1 MKRIINFLLVE
12 IKLFSIYFAL
22 KKKILPFLAYKNK
35 PIILFEFN
43 NYAAS
48 QIGGYYFISELLKKE
63 SLEVKGFY
71 NGYGV
76 KTPFKESFLE
86 SFKWKFKQFF
96 LLGFF
101 KIYKIYGLK
110 DIIIPSPNYVDSQL
124 TNKVYKK
131 VKKKINS
138 KKDVL
143 KINVQNTLIGDLI
156 YDTYLNRYLRPT
168 IDINNKEFQLVI
180 KECIGLALYWH
191 DFFIN
196 NKVKYIVGTHGVY
209 SYAIAFRVALNFK
222 VRGFLVNLHGIKEV
236 KKDLIYEHSPDRDK
250 KKIFNKVTLSKK
262 KKYIKKAKLDL
273 EKITMGFK
281 VKSRDNTLKKSSFAA
296 NKKK

>member
-131 VKKKINS
+131 VKKKN
-138 KKDVL
+138 
-143 KINVQNTLIGDLI
+143 
-156 YDTYLNRYLRPT
+156 
-168 IDINNKEFQLVI
+168 
-180 KECIGLALYWH
+180 
-191 DFFIN
+191 
-196 NKVKYIVGTHGVY
+196 
-209 SYAIAFRVALNFK
+209 
-222 VRGFLVNLHGIKEV
+222 
-236 KKDLIYEHSPDRDK
+236 
-250 KKIFNKVTLSKK
+250 
-262 KKYIKKAKLDL
+262 
-273 EKITMGFK
+273 
-281 VKSRDNTLKKSSFAA
+281 
-296 NKKK
+296 